1 MLLAVLGA
9 LFVVGTA
16 LSFFQAS
23 RVCGK
28 VDLFA
33 SPRYGALWAVIPA
46 IAYVLTGNSVIMIV
60 ATWIPTLLLI
70 LLTEDSIC
78 KGVATLKEKDIKK

>member
-28 VDLFA
+28 VDMSA

-46 IAYVLTGNSVIMIV
+46 VAYILSGNSVIMIV

-70 LLTEDSIC
+70 LLTEQSIC
-78 KGVATLKEKDIKK
+78 KDVATLKEKDIKK

>member
-23 RVCGK
+23 SVCGK

-46 IAYVLTGNSVIMIV
+46 VAYILTGNSIIMIV
-60 ATWIPTLLLI
+60 SSWIPTLLLI
-70 LLTEDSIC
+70 LLTEQSIC
-78 KGVATLKEKDIKK
+78 KTLKEKDIKK